1 MASFAEADSNVSD
14 AIIKVFN
21 EALKYDIEVMGV
33 LDDTIYDYIPE
44 SLLKIKEDYPNITD
58 EELVQMTV
66 ECNNIRFD
74 ICINR
79 VDLLGDPAVGR
90 RFKGTIWLQGQLH
103 F

>member
-1 MASFAEADSNVSD
+1 MEQLWSGTVYSEGDVY
-14 AIIKVFN
+14 KRQ
-21 EALKYDIEVMGV
+21 
-33 LDDTIYDYIPE
+33 
-44 SLLKIKEDYPNITD
+44 D

-66 ECNNIRFD
+66 ECNNIQFD

-79 VDLLGDPAVGR
+79 ADLLGDPAVGR